1 MSAAMGVV
9 GRALREALRRYWSI
23 ALVLLAWWIWV
34 VGRGVNRIVA
44 PSPVDVAADIVLN
57 FGVYVWPLLETF
69 GLALIGLAL
78 GMVVGVIAGTVVWL
92 SPLASG
98 LIMPTALIVRVVP
111 MTALVPIVAR
121 VLGFGASTTLLIIT
135 LLVFFPAFTLTI
147 SGLSSTPPGSLDVFR
162 ALGASRRHAVTRLH
176 LPSAVPNI
184 MLALRLAA
192 PLSVGAV
199 LLAQYLMASGGL
211 GQLMRQAN
219 NFGLIEREWG
229 AAILATVLSVIA
241 FGVARALEN
250 RVRDRVT

>member
-1 MSAAMGVV
+1 LEV
-9 GRALREALRRYWSI
+9 LRRYWSI
-23 ALVLLAWWIWV
+23 ALILLAWWGWV

-44 PSPVDVAADIVLN
+44 PSPVDVVADIILN
-57 FGVYVWPLLETF
+57 FGVYVQPLLETF
-69 GLALIGLAL
+69 GLALIGLAC
-78 GMVVGVIAGTVVWL
+78 GMVVGIITGTLVWL

-98 LIMPTALIVRVVP
+98 LIMPTALVVRVVP

-147 SGLSSTPPGSLDVFR
+147 SGLSSPPPGGSDLFR
-162 ALGASRRHAVTRLH
+162 VLGASRSQAVAQLH
-176 LPSAVPNI
+176 LPSAIPNI

-199 LLAQYLMASGGL
+199 LLAQYLMATGGL
-211 GQLMRQAN
+211 GQLMRQAH